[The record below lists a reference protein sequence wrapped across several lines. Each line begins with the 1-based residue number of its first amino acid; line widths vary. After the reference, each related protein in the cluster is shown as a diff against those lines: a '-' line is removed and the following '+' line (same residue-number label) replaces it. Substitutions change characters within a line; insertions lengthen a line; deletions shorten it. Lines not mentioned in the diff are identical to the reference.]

1 MIKNIRYVFVSIFGI
16 IDFFNVIYILKS
28 KIFMDSRRIRNLRN
42 SFDKNIVDKQVDK
55 IFETGRQFV
64 DGVSGAR
71 PGKRRNSDFQGIT
84 SKSVK
89 KVGRWVSEKV
99 DLFFDEDNDD
109 WNDENFYDDN
119 SDIKTFSRESNSYE
133 SAKQHSKRPLEA
145 ISLRQPKNIHTTE
158 QKKLPYV
165 KDSKDEDWPDE
176 MDFKVERWQ
185 RASEKENNTS
195 RVQSNQQVQSKSR
208 NLPRSRRRRV

>member
-1 MIKNIRYVFVSIFGI
+1 
-16 IDFFNVIYILKS
+16 
-28 KIFMDSRRIRNLRN
+28 MDSRRIRNLRN

-71 PGKRRNSDFQGIT
+71 PGKRKNSDFQGIT

-99 DLFFDEDNDD
+99 DLFFDEDD
-109 WNDENFYDDN
+109 WNDDNFYEDN
-119 SDIKTFSRESNSYE
+119 FDIKTFSRESNSYP
-133 SAKQHSKRPLEA
+133 STKPHLKRPLEA
-145 ISLRQPKNIHTTE
+145 ISLRQPKNLQTTE
-158 QKKLPYV
+158 QKKLPYG
-165 KDSKDEDWPDE
+165 KESKDEDWPDE

-185 RASEKENNTS
+185 RASEKEKNIS
-195 RVQSNQQVQSKSR
+195 RDQINQQRQLKSR

>member
-1 MIKNIRYVFVSIFGI
+1 
-16 IDFFNVIYILKS
+16 
-28 KIFMDSRRIRNLRN
+28 MDSRRIRNFRN
-42 SFDKNIVDKQVDK
+42 NFDRNIVDKQVDK

-109 WNDENFYDDN
+109 WDDENFYDDN
-119 SDIKTFSRESNSYE
+119 SDVKTFSRESNSYE
-133 SAKQHSKRPLEA
+133 STKLNSKRPLEA
-145 ISLRQPKNIHTTE
+145 ISLRQPKNSQKTE
-158 QKKLPYV
+158 QKKLPYGI
-165 KDSKDEDWPDE
+165 DIKDEDWPDE

-185 RASEKENNTS
+185 RSSEKENNKS
-195 RVQSNQQVQSKSR
+195 RDQLNQQGQSKSR

>member
-1 MIKNIRYVFVSIFGI
+1 
-16 IDFFNVIYILKS
+16 
-28 KIFMDSRRIRNLRN
+28 MDSRRIRNLKN
-42 SFDKNIVDKQVDK
+42 SFDRNIVDKQVDR

-99 DLFFDEDNDD
+99 DLFFDEE
-109 WNDENFYDDN
+109 NDENFYDDQ

-133 SAKQHSKRPLEA
+133 STTKYSKKPLEA
-145 ISLRQPKNIHTTE
+145 ISLRQPKNLQKTE
-158 QKKLPYV
+158 QKKLPYW
-165 KDSKDEDWPDE
+165 KESNDEDWPDE

-185 RASEKENNTS
+185 RASEKEINTA
-195 RVQSNQQVQSKSR
+195 RDQSNQQVQSKSR

>member
-1 MIKNIRYVFVSIFGI
+1 
-16 IDFFNVIYILKS
+16 
-28 KIFMDSRRIRNLRN
+28 MDTRRIRNLRN
-42 SFDKNIVDKQVDK
+42 SFDRNIVDKQVDK

-109 WNDENFYDDN
+109 WNDDNSYNDN
-119 SDIKTFSRESNSYE
+119 SDIKRFTGESNSYE
-133 SAKQHSKRPLEA
+133 SAKTHSKRPLEA
-145 ISLRQPKNIHTTE
+145 ISLRQPKNSQRTE
-158 QKKLPYV
+158 QKKLPYGKEI
-165 KDSKDEDWPDE
+165 KDDDWPDE

-185 RASEKENNTS
+185 RAAEEENNIL
-195 RVQSNQQVQSKSR
+195 RDQSNQKGPSKSR

>member
-1 MIKNIRYVFVSIFGI
+1 
-16 IDFFNVIYILKS
+16 
-28 KIFMDSRRIRNLRN
+28 MDSRRIRNLRN
-42 SFDKNIVDKQVDK
+42 SFDRNIVDKQVDK

-71 PGKRRNSDFQGIT
+71 PGKTRNSDFQGIT
-84 SKSVK
+84 RKSVK

-109 WNDENFYDDN
+109 WNDENFYDDQ
-119 SDIKTFSRESNSYE
+119 SDIKTFSRESNSYG
-133 SAKQHSKRPLEA
+133 STTQHSKRPLEA
-145 ISLRQPKNIHTTE
+145 ISLRQPKNLQTTE
-158 QKKLPYV
+158 QKKLPYGKEI
-165 KDSKDEDWPDE
+165 KDDDWPDE

-185 RASEKENNTS
+185 RSSGKENNIS
-195 RVQSNQQVQSKSR
+195 RDQLNQKVQSKSR

>member
-1 MIKNIRYVFVSIFGI
+1 
-16 IDFFNVIYILKS
+16 
-28 KIFMDSRRIRNLRN
+28 MDSRRIRNLRN

-145 ISLRQPKNIHTTE
+145 ISLRQPKNLQTTE

-165 KDSKDEDWPDE
+165 KESNDEDWPDE

-195 RVQSNQQVQSKSR
+195 RDQSNQQVQSKSR

>member
-1 MIKNIRYVFVSIFGI
+1 
-16 IDFFNVIYILKS
+16 
-28 KIFMDSRRIRNLRN
+28 MDSRRIRNFRN
-42 SFDKNIVDKQVDK
+42 SFDRNIVDKQVDK

-71 PGKRRNSDFQGIT
+71 PGRRRKSDVQGIT
-84 SKSVK
+84 SRSVK

-109 WNDENFYDDN
+109 WYDENFYDDN
-119 SDIKTFSRESNSYE
+119 SDINNFTRESNSYE
-133 SAKQHSKRPLEA
+133 SAKPQSKRPLEA
-145 ISLRQPKNIHTTE
+145 ISLRQPKNLQTTE

-165 KDSKDEDWPDE
+165 KESNDEDWPDE

-185 RASEKENNTS
+185 RVSEKENNTS
-195 RVQSNQQVQSKSR
+195 RYQSNQQDQSKSR
-208 NLPRSRRRRV
+208 NLPRSRRRRRV

>member
-1 MIKNIRYVFVSIFGI
+1 
-16 IDFFNVIYILKS
+16 
-28 KIFMDSRRIRNLRN
+28 MDSRRIRNLRN
-42 SFDKNIVDKQVDK
+42 SFDRNIVDKQVDK

-109 WNDENFYDDN
+109 WYDDDNLYDDN

-133 SAKQHSKRPLEA
+133 SAKPYSKRPLEA
-145 ISLRQPKNIHTTE
+145 ISLRQPKNFQTIE
-158 QKKLPYV
+158 QKKLPYG

-185 RASEKENNTS
+185 RVSDQEKNIS
-195 RVQSNQQVQSKSR
+195 KDQLNQQGQSQSR

>member
-1 MIKNIRYVFVSIFGI
+1 
-16 IDFFNVIYILKS
+16 
-28 KIFMDSRRIRNLRN
+28 MDSRRIRNLRN
-42 SFDKNIVDKQVDK
+42 SIDRNIVDNQVDK

-99 DLFFDEDNDD
+99 DLFFDEENDD
-109 WNDENFYDDN
+109 WNDENFYDDQ

-133 SAKQHSKRPLEA
+133 STTKYSKRPLEA
-145 ISLRQPKNIHTTE
+145 VSLRQPKNLKT
-158 QKKLPYV
+158 KK
-165 KDSKDEDWPDE
+165 
-176 MDFKVERWQ
+176 M
-185 RASEKENNTS
+185 EN
-195 RVQSNQQVQSKSR
+195 
-208 NLPRSRRRRV
+208 

>member
-1 MIKNIRYVFVSIFGI
+1 
-16 IDFFNVIYILKS
+16 
-28 KIFMDSRRIRNLRN
+28 MDSRRIRNLRN
-42 SFDKNIVDKQVDK
+42 SFDRNIVDKQVDK

-99 DLFFDEDNDD
+99 DLFFDEDNVD
-109 WNDENFYDDN
+109 WNDENFYSEN
-119 SDIKTFSRESNSYE
+119 GDIKTSPRELNSYE
-133 SAKQHSKRPLEA
+133 SPKQHSKRPLEA
-145 ISLRQPKNIHTTE
+145 ISLRQPKNINETE
-158 QKKLPYV
+158 QKKLPFV
-165 KDSKDEDWPDE
+165 KESNDEDWPDE

-185 RASEKENNTS
+185 RTSDKEINTS
-195 RVQSNQQVQSKSR
+195 RDQSNEQVQSKSR

>member
-1 MIKNIRYVFVSIFGI
+1 
-16 IDFFNVIYILKS
+16 
-28 KIFMDSRRIRNLRN
+28 MDSRRIRNLRN

-109 WNDENFYDDN
+109 WNEENFYDDK
-119 SDIKTFSRESNSYE
+119 SDVKTFSRESNSYE
-133 SAKQHSKRPLEA
+133 SAKQPSKRPLEA
-145 ISLRQPKNIHTTE
+145 ISLRQPKNLQTTE

-165 KDSKDEDWPDE
+165 KESNDEDWPDE

-195 RVQSNQQVQSKSR
+195 RVQSKSR

>member
-1 MIKNIRYVFVSIFGI
+1 
-16 IDFFNVIYILKS
+16 
-28 KIFMDSRRIRNLRN
+28 MDSRRIRNLRN
-42 SFDKNIVDKQVDK
+42 SFDRNIVDKQVDK

-71 PGKRRNSDFQGIT
+71 PGKRRNTDFQGIT

-99 DLFFDEDNDD
+99 DLFFDEENDD
-109 WNDENFYDDN
+109 WYDDDDN
-119 SDIKTFSRESNSYE
+119 IYEDKSEFKTFTRESSSINHSQSY
-133 SAKQHSKRPLEA
+133 SKRPLEA
-145 ISLRQPKNIHTTE
+145 LSLRQPKNSQATE

-165 KDSKDEDWPDE
+165 IDSNNEDWPDE
-176 MDFKVERWQ
+176 MDFNVERWQ

-195 RVQSNQQVQSKSR
+195 RNQSNQQVQSKSR

>member
-1 MIKNIRYVFVSIFGI
+1 
-16 IDFFNVIYILKS
+16 
-28 KIFMDSRRIRNLRN
+28 MDSRRIRNLRN
-42 SFDKNIVDKQVDK
+42 SFDRNIVDKQVDK

-109 WNDENFYDDN
+109 WNDDNFYDDN
-119 SDIKTFSRESNSYE
+119 SDIKTFTRESNSYE
-133 SAKQHSKRPLEA
+133 STKTHSKRPLEA
-145 ISLRQPKNIHTTE
+145 ISLRQPKNLQTTE
-158 QKKLPYV
+158 QKKLPYGKQI
-165 KDSKDEDWPDE
+165 KDDDWPDE

-185 RASEKENNTS
+185 RASEKGNNTY
-195 RVQSNQQVQSKSR
+195 RDQSIQQGQSKSR

>member
-1 MIKNIRYVFVSIFGI
+1 
-16 IDFFNVIYILKS
+16 
-28 KIFMDSRRIRNLRN
+28 MDSRKIRNLRN
-42 SFDKNIVDKQVDK
+42 SFDRNIVDKQVDK

-89 KVGRWVSEKV
+89 KVGRWVSKKV
-99 DLFFDEDNDD
+99 DLFFDEDDD
-109 WNDENFYDDN
+109 WYDDNFYDDN
-119 SDIKTFSRESNSYE
+119 SDMKTFTRESNTYE
-133 SAKQHSKRPLEA
+133 SAKPHSKRPLEA
-145 ISLRQPKNIHTTE
+145 ISLRQTKNLQKNE

-165 KDSKDEDWPDE
+165 KDRLDEDWPDE

-185 RASEKENNTS
+185 RTSEKDNTRS
-195 RVQSNQQVQSKSR
+195 IDESNQQSQSKAR

>member
-1 MIKNIRYVFVSIFGI
+1 
-16 IDFFNVIYILKS
+16 
-28 KIFMDSRRIRNLRN
+28 MDSRRIRNLRN
-42 SFDKNIVDKQVDK
+42 GFDKNTVDKKVDK

-109 WNDENFYDDN
+109 WNDDFYDDK
-119 SDIKTFSRESNSYE
+119 SDIKTFKRESNSYE
-133 SAKQHSKRPLEA
+133 STKPYSKRPLEA
-145 ISLRQPKNIHTTE
+145 ISLRQPKNLQANE
-158 QKKLPYV
+158 QKQLPYG
-165 KDSKDEDWPDE
+165 KGTKDEDWPDE
-176 MDFKVERWQ
+176 MNFKVERWQ
-185 RASEKENNTS
+185 RASDKENNTS
-195 RVQSNQQVQSKSR
+195 RDQLNHKAQSKLR

>member
-1 MIKNIRYVFVSIFGI
+1 
-16 IDFFNVIYILKS
+16 
-28 KIFMDSRRIRNLRN
+28 MDSRRIRNLRN
-42 SFDKNIVDKQVDK
+42 SFDRNIVDNQVDK

-64 DGVSGAR
+64 DGVSGAS

-99 DLFFDEDNDD
+99 DLFFDEE
-109 WNDENFYDDN
+109 NDENFYDDQ
-119 SDIKTFSRESNSYE
+119 SDIKTFSRESISYE
-133 SAKQHSKRPLEA
+133 SGTQHLKRPLEA
-145 ISLRQPKNIHTTE
+145 ISLRQPNNLQTTE
-158 QKKLPYV
+158 QKKLPYM
-165 KDSKDEDWPDE
+165 KESKDEDWPDE

-185 RASEKENNTS
+185 RASENENNTL
-195 RVQSNQQVQSKSR
+195 RDQSNQQDKSKSR

>member
-1 MIKNIRYVFVSIFGI
+1 
-16 IDFFNVIYILKS
+16 
-28 KIFMDSRRIRNLRN
+28 MDSRRIRNLRN

-99 DLFFDEDNDD
+99 DLFFDDENDD
-109 WNDENFYDDN
+109 WYDEEKFFDDTNDSKTFTRETR
-119 SDIKTFSRESNSYE
+119 SIKTSRLD
-133 SAKQHSKRPLEA
+133 AKRPLEA
-145 ISLRQPKNIHTTE
+145 LSLRQPKNSSINE
-158 QKKLPYV
+158 QKKLPYG
-165 KDSKDEDWPDE
+165 KDDTSEDWPDDI
-176 MDFKVERWQ
+176 DFKVDRWQ
-185 RASEKENNTS
+185 RSSELDGDIAGLQDKQRS
-195 RVQSNQQVQSKSR
+195 GISKGR
-208 NLPRSRRRRV
+208 NLPKSRRRRI